1 MNGINNMKSSSELE
15 KSKGVLVFAFNSQKV
30 KYTEIADQ
38 TSRLINRTLVLP
50 VTLVTDVDA
59 ELKFDYDQV
68 IRVDSKTGNVRF
80 SKDQQVYE
88 WKNFDR
94 YRAFDFS
101 PYDETILIDTDY
113 LMLDTSLL
121 KLLDQPFDYRLMY
134 NMQTPQ
140 ALNIDEMGPASLP
153 MVWATVVLFRKT
165 LRAKLFFDLVGR
177 IQRNYGYYRSLFSI
191 RETNYRN
198 DFAFSMANIILN
210 GHTLTPEQ
218 SIPWPMLTIE
228 DNIEAIDLKN
238 KFLTV
243 KYDSRADVISRQNL
257 HIMDKNYLLSDQFKN
272 FVERICND

>member
-1 MNGINNMKSSSELE
+1 MKSSRELE

-30 KYTEIADQ
+30 KYTSIADQ
-38 TSRLINRTLVLP
+38 TSKLIEKNTNLP
-50 VTLVTDVDA
+50 VTIVTDIDS
-59 ELKFDYDQV
+59 ELKFDYDQI

-94 YRAFDFS
+94 YRAFNLS

-113 LMLDTSLL
+113 LILDKSLL
-121 KLLDQPFDYRLMY
+121 KLFDQPFDYRLMY
-134 NMQTPQ
+134 NMQTPRS
-140 ALNIDEMGPASLP
+140 LNTDEMGPSSLP

-165 LRAKLFFDLVGR
+165 LRAKIFFDLVGR

-228 DNIEAIDLKN
+228 DNIESIDLKN

-243 KYDSRADVISRQNL
+243 KYNSRADVISRQNL

>member
-1 MNGINNMKSSSELE
+1 MKNSNESE

-30 KYTEIADQ
+30 KYTAIADR
-38 TSRLINRTLVLP
+38 TSKLIKKNTNLP
-50 VTLVTDVDA
+50 VTIVTDIDA
-59 ELKFDYDQV
+59 ELKFEYDQI
-68 IRVDSKTGNVRF
+68 IRVDAKSGNVRF
-80 SKDQQVYE
+80 SKDQQLYE

-94 YRAFDFS
+94 YRAFDLS

-113 LMLDTSLL
+113 LMLDNSLI

-134 NMQTPQ
+134 NMQTPHG
-140 ALNIDEMGPASLP
+140 LNTDEMGPASLP

-165 LRAKLFFDLVGR
+165 VRARMFFELVGR
-177 IQRNYGYYRSLFSI
+177 IQRNYGYYRSLFAV

-210 GHTLTPEQ
+210 GHALTPEQ

-228 DNIEAIDLKN
+228 DNIESIDLKN

-243 KYDSRADVISRQNL
+243 KYKHRADVISRQNL
-257 HIMDKNYLLSDQFKN
+257 HIMDKNYLLSEQFDS
-272 FVERICND
+272 FVKAVCNE

>member
-1 MNGINNMKSSSELE
+1 MKSSSELE
-15 KSKGVLVFAFNSQKV
+15 KSKGVLLFAFDSKTV
-30 KYTEIADQ
+30 KYTDIADQ
-38 TSRLINRTLVLP
+38 TSKLIKKVLGLP
-50 VTLVTDVDA
+50 VTVVTD
-59 ELKFDYDQV
+59 FDVNLQFEYDQI

-80 SKDQQVYE
+80 SKNQQLYE

-94 YRAFDFS
+94 YQAFDFS

-113 LMLDTSLL
+113 LVLDNSLL
-121 KLLDQPFDYRLMY
+121 KLFDQPFDYRLMH

-210 GHTLTPEQ
+210 GHALTPEQ

-228 DNIEAIDLKN
+228 DNIESIDLKN
-238 KFLTV
+238 KFLIV
-243 KYDSRADVISRQNL
+243 KYKHRADVISRQNL
-257 HIMDKNYLLSDQFKN
+257 HIMDKNYLLSEQFDS
-272 FVERICND
+272 FVKAVCNE